1 MGIFNFKQFVI
12 NEAHGLSK
20 SSIMFS
26 DVLEK
31 KTYYKYLLCTI
42 IINHYQ
48 SFIEL
53 IYQMYIFF
61 FLMKILSNMNH
72 LLYQL

>member
-31 KTYYKYLLCTI
+31 KTYYKFLK
-42 IINHYQ
+42 
-48 SFIEL
+48 FIESSEN
-53 IYQMYIFF
+53 
-61 FLMKILSNMNH
+61 ILDEKVEIKYRS
-72 LLYQL
+72 LVPFIDKKLYAL